1 MSTNRRGF
9 IGRIA
14 VALAAPII
22 PVAAPAFPILKTVY
36 DEEKVNALID
46 SWKAGSFNRAQPTAQ
61 GGEMTK
67 EFVGRGF
74 TRPVFI
80 YEEDIILDHWK
91 APAVRIPEALLR

>member
-1 MSTNRRGF
+1 M
-9 IGRIA
+9 
-14 VALAAPII
+14 
-22 PVAAPAFPILKTVY
+22 KTVY
-36 DEEKVNALID
+36 DEAKVNALID
-46 SWKAGSFNRAQPTAQ
+46 SWKDGSFSRAQPTAL

-67 EFVGRGF
+67 QIGRGM